1 VIASEKL
8 KMHIWDMLLM
18 CIQGRLAASHH
29 LIQSGK
35 KHFFT
40 DFITL
45 SNQYMIFVVSV
56 RLEVTDAFYE
66 IYDKHERTSH
76 LYKSYLA
83 HTGNSSFQIVVE
95 IYNAA
100 TKELLVQCFI
110 HAVLVDKVTRKST
123 ALPKWFQDEYGH
135 CTGSHVALSAATK
148 PNTNIIASYVSDV
161 KLPFT
166 DADMYGHISMS
177 SYVKYVIQNAMEGSS
192 TGVFKGL
199 FHEGFKYRCKTLFIE
214 FLSES
219 KPGSILTVSA
229 WKMKEGKEKQKVHF
243 DLALAE
249 KKVCKAYV
257 EFDDVEDTLNNNG
270 SLATSA
276 PKKYENSLP
285 IIR

>member
-1 VIASEKL
+1 VIVSEKL
-8 KMHIWDMLLM
+8 KMHVWDILLM

-45 SNQYMIFVVSV
+45 SNQYMIFVISV
-56 RLEVTDAFYE
+56 RLEVADAFYE

-76 LYKSYLA
+76 LYKTYLA
-83 HTGNSSFQIVVE
+83 HTGKSSFQIVVE

-100 TKELLVQCFI
+100 TKELLVQSFT
-110 HAVLVDKVTRKST
+110 HVVLVDKATRKST
-123 ALPKWFQDEYGH
+123 ALPKWFQNEYGH
-135 CTGSHVALSAATK
+135 CTGSHLALSAATK
-148 PNTNIIASYVSDV
+148 PNDIVSYVSEV
-161 KLPFT
+161 KSPYT

-177 SYVKYVIQNAMEGSS
+177 SYVKYIIQNAMEGSS
-192 TGVFKGL
+192 KGVFKGL
-199 FHEGFKYRCKTLFIE
+199 FHEGFKYRSKTLFIE

-219 KPGSILTVSA
+219 KPGSTLTVSA
-229 WKMKEGKEKQKVHF
+229 WKIKEGKEKQKVHF

-249 KKVCKAYV
+249 KKVCRAYV
-257 EFDDVEDTLNNNG
+257 EFDDVEDVLNNYG
-270 SLATSA
+270 SLAMSA